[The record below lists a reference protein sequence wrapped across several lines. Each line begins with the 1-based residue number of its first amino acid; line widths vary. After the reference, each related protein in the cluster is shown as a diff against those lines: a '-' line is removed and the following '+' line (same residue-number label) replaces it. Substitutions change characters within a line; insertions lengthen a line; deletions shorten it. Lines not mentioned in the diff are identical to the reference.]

1 MDIKLQEPPP
11 MEPREATAA
20 GYIRGPAARA
30 GETPATTCPSP
41 EWVTARPRGGAAR
54 APGPGVRSSEVPVAV
69 VRVSPGGGHVVVARR
84 AGQWRR
90 AA

>member
-41 EWVTARPRGGAAR
+41 EWVTAR

-84 AGQWRR
+84 AGKWRR